1 MKTRRPDEGATRSMG
16 IMVDVPRLGH
26 MEVYTKHTWDFCF
39 VGDLKIFFPPS
50 SSPFQQCPK
59 PCYIFC
65 FSNRDV
71 LMISHCKDPHSGE
84 SVSWISM
91 LIDFRFPRLIFY
103 GFD

>member
-1 MKTRRPDEGATRSMG
+1 MEAYTHIHG
-16 IMVDVPRLGH
+16 I
-26 MEVYTKHTWDFCF
+26 CF
-39 VGDLKIFFPPS
+39 VGDLLFSAMEITISAVSKTLL
-50 SSPFQQCPK
+50 
-59 PCYIFC
+59 YFC